1 MAQTPWAILLCKFKD
16 NVSAEPFTLQR
27 FEELFTSSGAGNF
40 NMLDFFQDMSHGF
53 LDLSGSQVFGWFTL
67 DKNSSDYTGSGA
79 NPQGR
84 TDLITWARQAAIDD
98 DVDLS
103 KFFSVVVFMNV
114 STDLFGGPNGVVLH
128 PDQVPSGFAA
138 GMSSLSPSIVGQEMG
153 HTYGLLHSRD
163 NNAPATEYGDRWD
176 VMSTGRFDTMA
187 AHPSFTDL
195 DMRGR
200 PLFRLGPGL
209 NAANMWSRQWLD
221 SSRVW
226 TAGNLEF
233 GETVQLRPLHR
244 RDLPGYLAARVGA
257 YFFELRVPD
266 RWDAAIGP
274 AVVLVHHFHSGASF
288 IDTGNS
294 GNQGLSAGD
303 KFQQGD
309 AAEPFAPLLQ
319 VEVTNIDSAAQMGT
333 LRVTKRVDRRPQAG
347 PARPVFGG
355 VTSDGG
361 GLILVGGKVVRVP
374 PRTDF
379 QLMVEDLA
387 VLVESESISHGAA
400 RDLLQRNALQSI
412 SARANVQLQRMLS
425 YREPASPQLEQPGDG
440 DPVYDVSGG
449 SGGADT

>member
-16 NVSAEPFTLQR
+16 NVSAEPFTRHR

-40 NMLDFFQDMSHGF
+40 NMLDFFQDMSHGL

-79 NPQGR
+79 NQQGR

-114 STDLFGGPNGVVLH
+114 STDLFGGPNGVGLH
-128 PDQVPSGFAA
+128 PDQAGN

-163 NNAPATEYGDRWD
+163 TATGTDYQDRWD
-176 VMSTGRFDTMA
+176 VMSTGRFPTMA
-187 AHPSFTDL
+187 AHPSFTDV

-200 PLFRLGPGL
+200 PLFRIGPGL
-209 NAANMWSRQWLD
+209 NAANMWGRGWLD

-226 TAGNLEF
+226 TAGDLEY

-244 RDLPGYLAARVGA
+244 RDLPGYLAARVGE

-274 AVVLVHHFHSGASF
+274 AVVLVHHFHSGASY

-309 AAEPFAPLLQ
+309 AANPLAPLLQ
-319 VEVTNIDSAAQMGT
+319 VEVTNIDSAAQTGT
-333 LRVTKRVDRRPQAG
+333 LRVTKRVDRRPHAG
-347 PARPVFGG
+347 PAGPFFGG
-355 VTSDGG
+355 VTSGG
-361 GLILVGGKVVRVP
+361 GGFVLVGGKIVRVP
-374 PRTDF
+374 PRTPSV
-379 QLMVEDLA
+379 LMLEDLA
-387 VLVESESISHGAA
+387 VFVESESISHGAA
-400 RDLLQRNALQSI
+400 RDLLQRNALQSL

-425 YREPASPQLEQPGDG
+425 YREPAPPQLEQPGDS
-440 DPVYDVSGG
+440 DQVYDASGG